1 MQTDESLMEE
11 IKNIL
16 IEHSKNAMSQAKQ
29 AVANEQITFEPLREA
44 LRFFMEEFWFD
55 ASHPAL
61 LSLTCEAVGGQPEST
76 SGIGSALVLLA
87 GAADIH
93 DDIIDESKQ
102 KDGKPTVYGK
112 FGLDMAIIAAD
123 VLWFKG
129 MLLLSE
135 ACDQLTSEKKN
146 AILKLAKE
154 AFFSIGS
161 AEAEEASQ
169 RRNLDL
175 EPQKYFEIIS
185 LKASVAAAA
194 AQIGAIVGNGTPEQ
208 IENLGEYGR
217 VLGTLMTIRDEF
229 IDMFEQDELTNR
241 YKNECLP
248 LPVLYAL
255 QDVPLKKEIIAQF
268 ACGEMTDTQLE
279 KILDLVT
286 NAPIVKKLITEMVR
300 SKQAG
305 ISFLSSVKADK
316 RKTLVKVLESSLQ
329 GLEDK

>member
-11 IKNIL
+11 VKNIL

-29 AVANEQITFEPLREA
+29 AVANEQIIFEPLREA
-44 LRFFMEEFWFD
+44 LRFFMEEFWVD

-61 LSLTCEAVGGQPEST
+61 LSLTCEAVGGLPEST

-102 KDGKPTVYGK
+102 KNGKPTVYGK
-112 FGLDMAIIAAD
+112 FGRDMAIIAAD

-129 MLLLSE
+129 MLQLSE

-146 AILKLAKE
+146 TILKLAKE

-185 LKASVAAAA
+185 LKVSVAAAA

-208 IENLGEYGR
+208 IENLGGYGR

-229 IDMFEQDELTNR
+229 IDMFEQDELMNR

-248 LPVLYAL
+248 LPILYAFK
-255 QDVPLKKEIIAQF
+255 DVPLKKEIIAQF
-268 ACGEMTDTQLE
+268 SCGEMTNVQLE

-286 NAPIVKKLITEMVR
+286 NTPVVKKLITEMVT

-305 ISFLSSVKADK
+305 ISFLSSVNADK

-329 GLEDK
+329 GLENK